1 MTTTAP
7 AHHQVHLDIFQYYC
21 LFYQPHSSKTSLS
34 LLTRWFHLYAIHGN
48 SLIIIIHLLLVG
60 LSSSVSCLRSRNS
73 ISLGSRGLAIL
84 VGSVLFCL
92 ICIDLFVATDDC
104 IFNAVLVTFPVV
116 GIGGMKIEG
125 VAGNKD
131 WGCISGF
138 L

>member
-1 MTTTAP
+1 MTTTALT
-7 AHHQVHLDIFQYYC
+7 HHQVNLDIFRYYY

-34 LLTRWFHLYAIHGN
+34 LLILLFHLYAIHGN
-48 SLIIIIHLLLVG
+48 SLVIIIRLLLVG

-84 VGSVLFCL
+84 VGLVLLCL
-92 ICIDLFVATDDC
+92 ICIDLFVAADDW
-104 IFNAVLVTFPVV
+104 IFNAVLVTFPIV
-116 GIGGMKIEG
+116 GLGSMMIEG

-131 WGCISGF
+131 WGCILGF